1 MKIFCA
7 VHSFSGWVEVK
18 CWTDSLSCYK
28 TEGFLSEC
36 IASDFEAVNF
46 DWQWKVAVPTD
57 ITGMLNDD
65 INVQEKASDYR
76 INLLMQI
83 KQTLLT

>member
-7 VHSFSGWVEVK
+7 IQRFSGWVEDK

-36 IASDFEAVNF
+36 IAGD
-46 DWQWKVAVPTD
+46 
-57 ITGMLNDD
+57 L
-65 INVQEKASDYR
+65 
-76 INLLMQI
+76 
-83 KQTLLT
+83 